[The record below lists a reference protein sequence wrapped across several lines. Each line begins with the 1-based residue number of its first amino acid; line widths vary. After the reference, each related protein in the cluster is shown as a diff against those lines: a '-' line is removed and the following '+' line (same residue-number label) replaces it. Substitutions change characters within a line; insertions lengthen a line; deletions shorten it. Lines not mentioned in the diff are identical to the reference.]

1 MDQSIIQDLHCK
13 KGLPLELIQIILRY
27 TYCPQPSN
35 LLDDIK
41 SFTEILPIIIKAY
54 YIYWN
59 VIEPD
64 EYINWLEND
73 IIRYANA
80 ERPTNLGPHPK
91 MQRIIE
97 RSFMH
102 LKLKGLPIYNNK
114 RKRLQVKTIINIFWG
129 LFTVEERQEFILQ
142 FV

>member
-1 MDQSIIQDLHCK
+1 MDQSIIQEFHLE
-13 KGLPLELIQIILRY
+13 KGLPIEIIQIILQY

-41 SFTEILPIIIKAY
+41 SFTRILPIILKAY

-59 VIEPD
+59 VLEPG

-73 IIRYANA
+73 IIRYANSD
-80 ERPTNLGPHPK
+80 RPTNLGPHPK
-91 MQRIIE
+91 MQDIIG
-97 RSFMH
+97 RSFMI

-114 RKRLQVKTIINIFWG
+114 KKELHPKTLINIFWG
-129 LFTVEERQEFILQ
+129 LFTVEEREEFILQ

>member
-13 KGLPLELIQIILRY
+13 KGLPMELIHIILRY
-27 TYCPQPSN
+27 TYCPQPQI
-35 LLDDIK
+35 LLDDII
-41 SFTEILPIIIKAY
+41 SFTRILPIILKAY

-59 VIEPD
+59 VLEPG

-73 IIRYANA
+73 IVRYANSG
-80 ERPTNLGPHPK
+80 RPTNLGPHPK
-91 MQRIIE
+91 MQDILG

-114 RKRLQVKTIINIFWG
+114 ILHPKTSINIFWG
-129 LFTVEERQEFILQ
+129 LFTVKERDELILTII
-142 FV
+142 

>member
-1 MDQSIIQDLHCK
+1 MDQLLVQDLHCK
-13 KGLPLELIQIILRY
+13 KGLPMELVQIILRY
-27 TYCPQPSN
+27 TWEPQPKN
-35 LLDDIK
+35 LLDDII

-59 VIEPD
+59 VLEPG

-73 IIRYANA
+73 MIRYANS

-91 MQRIIE
+91 MQDIIG
-97 RSFMH
+97 RSFMN

-114 RKRLQVKTIINIFWG
+114 RLHPKTIANIFWG
-129 LFTVEERQEFILQ
+129 LFTVKERQEFILKM
-142 FV
+142 V

>member
-1 MDQSIIQDLHCK
+1 MDQLLVQDLQCK
-13 KGLPLELIQIILRY
+13 KGLPIELVQIILRY

-41 SFTEILPIIIKAY
+41 SFTGILPIILKAY

-59 VIEPD
+59 VLEPG

-73 IIRYANA
+73 IIRYANSD
-80 ERPTNLGPHPK
+80 RPTNLGPHPK
-91 MQRIIE
+91 MQDIIG
-97 RSFMH
+97 RSFMN

-114 RKRLQVKTIINIFWG
+114 RLHPKTIANIFWG
-129 LFTVEERQEFILQ
+129 LFTVKERQEFILKM
-142 FV
+142 V

>member
-1 MDQSIIQDLHCK
+1 MDQLLVQDLQCK
-13 KGLPLELIQIILRY
+13 KGLPIELVQIILRY

-41 SFTEILPIIIKAY
+41 SFTGILPIIIKAY

-59 VIEPD
+59 VLEPG

-73 IIRYANA
+73 IIRYANSD
-80 ERPTNLGPHPK
+80 RPTNLGPHPK
-91 MQRIIE
+91 MQDIIG

-114 RKRLQVKTIINIFWG
+114 RLHPKTIANIFWG
-129 LFTVEERQEFILQ
+129 LFTVKERQEFILKM
-142 FV
+142 V

>member
-13 KGLPLELIQIILRY
+13 KGLPLELVQIILRY
-27 TYCPQPSN
+27 TWEPQPQI
-35 LLDDIK
+35 LLDDIA
-41 SFTEILPIIIKAY
+41 SYTNSLRILLKAY

-59 VIEPD
+59 VLEPD

-73 IIRYANA
+73 IIRYANSG
-80 ERPTNLGPHPK
+80 RLTNLGPHPK
-91 MQRIIE
+91 MQDILS

-114 RKRLQVKTIINIFWG
+114 GKRLQVKTIINIFWG
-129 LFTVEERQEFILQ
+129 LFTVEERDEFILTKG
-142 FV
+142 

>member
-13 KGLPLELIQIILRY
+13 KGLPMELIHIILRY
-27 TYCPQPSN
+27 TYCPQPQI
-35 LLDDIK
+35 LLDDII
-41 SFTEILPIIIKAY
+41 SFTRILPIIVKAY

-59 VIEPD
+59 VLEPG

-73 IIRYANA
+73 IVRYANSG
-80 ERPTNLGPHPK
+80 RPTNLGPHPK
-91 MQRIIE
+91 MQDILG

-114 RKRLQVKTIINIFWG
+114 ILHPKTSINIFWG
-129 LFTVEERQEFILQ
+129 LFTVKERDELILTMI
-142 FV
+142 

>member
-13 KGLPLELIQIILRY
+13 KGLPMELIHIILRY
-27 TYCPQPSN
+27 TYCPQPQI
-35 LLDDIK
+35 LLDDII
-41 SFTEILPIIIKAY
+41 SFTRILPIILKAY

-59 VIEPD
+59 ILEPG

-73 IIRYANA
+73 IVRYANSG
-80 ERPTNLGPHPK
+80 RPTNLGPHPK
-91 MQRIIE
+91 MQDILG

-114 RKRLQVKTIINIFWG
+114 ILHPKTSINIFWG
-129 LFTVEERQEFILQ
+129 LFTVKERDELILTMI
-142 FV
+142 